1 MAVLKR
7 SVGSLVDQVI
17 LSALN
22 FGIAFALIQGIS
34 KTEYGMYVQLI
45 LFGLLATSLVDALI
59 GNSFNILNSRP
70 DTASRDQ
77 LLAKAMRLSGFSAL
91 VFSAVGG
98 CYAFWLEHDGSLS
111 ADQLLLVAAFIG
123 YTVVLVQREFKRV
136 CLYLTDRWQQA
147 LALDALYAALV
158 VCLTGAAWWAGQ
170 LTLTRVFVVLGVS
183 SALAA
188 AMTPSLVHKRT
199 VVLLPDAMGLLKQ
212 CWAISAWALPGVV
225 VGWAINN
232 AYLFVLNLVLGAAA
246 TAELNASKLAV
257 MPLMLSL
264 IAWYQVS
271 RSDIARLAQAD
282 VKTGF
287 KPFLIKSA
295 ILMYVPVLLY
305 VPLFYLVF
313 PWLEPVLA
321 AKGYTHMGTLVTFW
335 FVLFLLNPIKYL
347 GTSMLVGF
355 EAFKSL
361 LKLNLVSLTVQTVG
375 VYYLATHHELPTV
388 LFALMAA
395 DLIEGAVMWGYLL
408 PRHLSRS

>member
-1 MAVLKR
+1 MLKR

-34 KTEYGMYVQLI
+34 KTEYGMYVQLT
-45 LFGLLATSLVDALI
+45 LFGLLVTSLVDALI
-59 GNSFNILNSRP
+59 GNSFNSLNSRS

-77 LLAKAMRLSGFSAL
+77 LLARALRLSSFSAL
-91 VFSAVGG
+91 VFSALGG
-98 CYAFWLEHDGSLS
+98 CYAFWLLHDDSLS
-111 ADQLLLVAAFIG
+111 LDQLLLVAAFIG
-123 YTVVLVQREFKRV
+123 HTVVLVQREFKRV

-147 LALDALYAALV
+147 LVLDALYAALV
-158 VCLTGAAWWAGQ
+158 VCLMGAAWWAGQ

-188 AMTPSLVHKRT
+188 AMTPSSVHKRH
-199 VVLLPDAMGLLKQ
+199 VVLPSDVMALFKQ

-225 VGWAINN
+225 VGWGVNN

-271 RSDIARLAQAD
+271 RSDIARLAHAED
-282 VKTGF
+282 KMGF
-287 KPFLIKSA
+287 KPFVIKSA
-295 ILMYVPVLLY
+295 LLMYVPVLFY
-305 VPLFYLVF
+305 VPLFYVAF
-313 PWLEPVLA
+313 PWIEPVVV
-321 AKGYTHMGTLVTFW
+321 AKGYSHMGTLVTFW

-347 GTSMLVGF
+347 GTSILVGF

-361 LKLNLVSLTVQTVG
+361 LKLSVVSLTVQTAG
-375 VYYLATHHELPTV
+375 VYYLATHHDLPTV

-408 PRHLSRS
+408 PRYLSRS

>member
-1 MAVLKR
+1 MLKR

-34 KTEYGMYVQLI
+34 KTEYGMYVQLT

-59 GNSFNILNSRP
+59 GNAFNSLNSRS
-70 DTASRDQ
+70 DTGSHDH
-77 LLAKAMRLSGFSAL
+77 LLAKALRLSGFSAL
-91 VFSAVGG
+91 VFSVVGG
-98 CYAFWLEHDGSLS
+98 LYAFWLEHDGSLS
-111 ADQLLLVAAFIG
+111 VDQLLLVAAFIG
-123 YTVVLVQREFKRV
+123 YTMVLVRREFKRV

-147 LALDALYAALV
+147 LALDALYAGFV
-158 VCLTGAAWWAGQ
+158 VCLLGMAWWIGQ
-170 LTLTRVFVVLGVS
+170 LTLTRVFVVLAVS

-188 AMTPSLVHKRT
+188 AMTPSLVHKRN
-199 VVLLPDAMGLLKQ
+199 VVSLPDVMGLLKQ
-212 CWAISAWALPGVV
+212 CWAISAWALPGVA

-264 IAWYQVS
+264 VAWYQVS
-271 RSDIARLAQAD
+271 RSDIARLAHAET
-282 VKTGF
+282 KTGF
-287 KPFLIKSA
+287 NPFVIKSA
-295 ILMYVPVLLY
+295 LLMYAPVLLY

-313 PWLEPVLA
+313 PWIEPVVV
-321 AKGYTHMGTLVTFW
+321 AKGYAHMGPLVTFW

-347 GTSMLVGF
+347 GTSLLVGF
-355 EAFKSL
+355 EAFKPL

-375 VYYLATHHELPTV
+375 VYYLATHQALPTV

-395 DLIEGAVMWGYLL
+395 DLIEGVVMWGYLL
-408 PRHLSRS
+408 PRRLSRS